1 MADSVLRVLLKGDA
15 SGLNSSLQTASSKL
29 ESFGSKVKSVGSSL
43 SRLSLPLG
51 IAGGAAIKMAS
62 SFQESLNKVEVS
74 FKGSNQ
80 QVKDFAKTTLD
91 SFGIA
96 ESTAL
101 DMAAMFGDMSTSMG
115 LSTKEAANM
124 STSLVGLAGDLSS
137 FKDIGVDQI
146 NTALSGIFTGET
158 ESLKRL
164 GIVMTEANLKQFA
177 LSKGIQKN
185 IKDFT
190 QAEKVQLRYQ
200 YVMAMTTNAQG
211 DFERTSDSAANQMR
225 TFQETLKELGVTFG
239 ETILPQFTE
248 FVKKV
253 NELLKEFKE
262 LDPETKKNIMSFG
275 ALLIA
280 LGPVLKIAGSVISAF
295 GKMKGAIKSLG
306 TATGGAL
313 GGAITGIGALLFAFD
328 QLTDKVAS
336 NLSLWEKLK
345 ITFKSGGFGGAA
357 GMAQALVGMG
367 TQSFIKGQQNAQDQ
381 QLSGMDLLSY
391 GQTGEQRTTPSG
403 NVVDA
408 LDEEL
413 AALEKNIEGWD
424 EFATRFNYDLKESE
438 ANIEYFANSVSTII
452 DGIGDK
458 GGELAEQ
465 MSIDFGMIGASIGQA
480 LATAVVNGDNLIQT
494 LAASILSALGSLL
507 VQIGKAAVLASEA
520 IKKFAIPSLGLAAG
534 IAAIAFGTLLQGIS
548 TKVQSGSFAAFA
560 NGGIVSSPTLGLV
573 GEYAGARSNPEVIA
587 PLDKLKSMIG
597 DRGASNVNVTGAFR
611 VQGQD
616 LIVAL
621 ERANKQKNRIG

>member
-15 SGLNSSLQTASSKL
+15 SGLNSSLKTASSKL

-62 SFQESLNKVEVS
+62 DFQESLNKVDVA
-74 FKGSNQ
+74 FKGSSN
-80 QVKDFAKTTLD
+80 QVKKFAKTTLD

-96 ESTAL
+96 EGTAL
-101 DMAAMFGDMSTSMG
+101 DMAALFGDMSTSMG
-115 LSTKEAANM
+115 LNTQEAANM
-124 STSLVGLAGDLSS
+124 STALVGLAGDLAS
-137 FKDIGVDQI
+137 FKNMNIEQVT
-146 NTALSGIFTGET
+146 TALNGVFTGET

-164 GIVMTEANLKQFA
+164 GIVMTEANLQQFA
-177 LSKGIQKN
+177 MSEGIKKN
-185 IKDFT
+185 IKDFS
-190 QAEKVQLRYQ
+190 QAEKVQLRYR

-211 DFERTSDSAANQMR
+211 DFSRTSDGAANQMR
-225 TFQETLKELGVTFG
+225 IFQETLKELGATFG
-239 ETILPQFTE
+239 ETMLPTFTE
-248 FVKKV
+248 AVKKV

-262 LDPETKKNIMSFG
+262 LDPETKKNIISFG
-275 ALLIA
+275 ALLLA

-313 GGAITGIGALLFAFD
+313 GSAITGIGALLFAFD

-345 ITFKSGGFGGAA
+345 ITFQSGGFGGGA
-357 GMAQALVGMG
+357 GMAQALVNMG
-367 TQSFIKGQQNAQDQ
+367 TQSFIKGQQNNQDQ

-587 PLDKLKSMIG
+587 PLDKLKSLIG
-597 DRGASNVNVTGAFR
+597 DRGTGNVNVTGAFR

-616 LIVAL
+616 LVVAL
-621 ERANKQKNRIG
+621 QRAENLRTRKG